1 MFFQSNGYSNLALL
15 FKGVDKL
22 WVTLNINYSSLNNHS
37 IQQMRVLDIKK
48 KYHPSGHLIPKCMH
62 LSQCGKSMLS
72 EKFGTQYVL
81 VMEVLA
87 VCICTHSRMH

>member
-1 MFFQSNGYSNLALL
+1 MG
-15 FKGVDKL
+15 
-22 WVTLNINYSSLNNHS
+22 NIKYQLQFINHS

-72 EKFGTQYVL
+72 EKFGTQ
-81 VMEVLA
+81 
-87 VCICTHSRMH
+87 